1 MILALFQVIKK
12 PSEVLIAEMKIEE
25 VHMLHT
31 DNSPEVLL
39 NPNGIIK
46 IKGRGMVVNKTD
58 ATEQIMNWLYAY
70 LINPGK

>member
-1 MILALFQVIKK
+1 
-12 PSEVLIAEMKIEE
+12 
-25 VHMLHT
+25 MLPT

-46 IKGRGMVVNKTD
+46 IKGRGMAVNKTD
-58 ATEQIMNWLYAY
+58 ATEQIMNWLDAY

>member
-1 MILALFQVIKK
+1 
-12 PSEVLIAEMKIEE
+12 
-25 VHMLHT
+25 MLPT

-46 IKGRGMVVNKTD
+46 IKGLGMVVNKT
-58 ATEQIMNWLYAY
+58 TVPEQINDWLDAY

>member
-1 MILALFQVIKK
+1 
-12 PSEVLIAEMKIEE
+12 MKIGE

-46 IKGRGMVVNKTD
+46 IKGRGMAVNKTNVP
-58 ATEQIMNWLYAY
+58 EQIND
-70 LINPGK
+70 